1 MTDTDNAPH
10 YQIRQCQA
18 EACRLRFPI
27 KTTQFFGDSC
37 PNCGAPTNIVA
48 VMPVSQPIPRN
59 TQQTDRH
66 LPHIEVL
73 LDNLRSVY
81 NVGSIFRTAD
91 GAGVRQIHLCG
102 ISPTPKHPKLAKTAL
117 GAAEVIPWTQ
127 ELNGL
132 QKALALKEKG
142 YHLWALEDNPNA
154 TSLFDATIPPDHPP
168 IVLIFGNE
176 VIGVDPGILAQ
187 CHNILHIPM
196 VGHKESLNVA
206 VAFGIAVYY
215 LLHVP

>member
-1 MTDTDNAPH
+1 MTDNAPH
-10 YQIRQCQA
+10 YQIRQCQG

-27 KTTQFFGDSC
+27 KTTQFSGDRC
-37 PNCGAPTNIVA
+37 PSCGAPTKIMA
-48 VMPVSQPIPRN
+48 VMPVSQA
-59 TQQTDRH
+59 TQGETKQADSR

-91 GAGVRQIHLCG
+91 GAGVRKIHLCG

-127 ELNGL
+127 HLNGL
-132 QKALALKEKG
+132 QKALALKEQG
-142 YHLWALEDNPNA
+142 YHLWALEDKPNA
-154 TSLFDATIPPDHPP
+154 IPLFDATIPPDHPP

-176 VIGVDPGILAQ
+176 VIGVDPGILEL
-187 CHNILHIPM
+187 CDKILHIPM

-206 VAFGIAVYY
+206 VAFGIAAYY
-215 LLHVP
+215 LLHVG